1 MKQRSLMPLFSNRN
15 YFPLTRQVSAHANQH
30 KIFLMSWK
38 QWQSWN
44 FLYFA
49 STISKT
55 GQTFQ
60 SFWGQWRRTGGW
72 RGGGGWGVHPYCSRF
87 IAAELRNV
95 GFKHKFCRRWGV
107 FQQNHL
113 RYSGCLKFIKMS
125 FLHIPLKRT
134 HFTTTIMVTT
144 HRYRKW

>member
-49 STISKT
+49 STFSKT

-60 SFWGQWRRTGGW
+60 SFWGQ
-72 RGGGGWGVHPYCSRF
+72 CF

-95 GFKHKFCRRWGV
+95 GFKHRFCRRWGV
-107 FQQNHL
+107 FQNHCATL
-113 RYSGCLKFIKMS
+113 AVWSLCKWVSYTYPLNALISLLLLWLLLTGIANGKR
-125 FLHIPLKRT
+125 FLLQ
-134 HFTTTIMVTT
+134 
-144 HRYRKW
+144 